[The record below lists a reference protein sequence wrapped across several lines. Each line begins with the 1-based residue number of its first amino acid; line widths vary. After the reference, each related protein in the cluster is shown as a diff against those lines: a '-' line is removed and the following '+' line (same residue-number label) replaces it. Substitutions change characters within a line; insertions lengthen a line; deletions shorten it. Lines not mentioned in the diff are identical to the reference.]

1 MSLSDAQL
9 PNFGDKYLQY
19 FNPERQQF
27 ELRRKTTNEGSLGI
41 SEAMELIERLMRKH
55 QLSFVPNKTDK
66 RLVLLPF
73 AFIEP
78 EKGDK
83 IMNTSTKEVYTIDQV
98 IKNPDTNQWNG
109 LVKLDL
115 VNAPSI
121 EDRHSLKYL
130 DRKNYIKFEH
140 EYPDVLLN
148 NSSAN
153 LEGEVKNLPPIVP
166 TVTWSLKT
174 VEPGGL
180 GKPFDSRKELKP
192 RLRESTKDPYV
203 TGHTVEIWGQWFDN
217 IVQFDA
223 WTSGFKASER
233 LLTWMEQ
240 FLKLYAGF
248 LRERGVSNVFFW
260 KREEE
265 RQINTWRQQM
275 PVKSTQFYFRT
286 EEIEAVYQRDILKI
300 DVSLGTETTIPYDDK
315 YRYIAGQ
322 KVSGAYTSDDY
333 RALFYRS
340 GEYLFGDLDI
350 RQ

>member
-19 FNPERQQF
+19 FNPNRQQF
-27 ELRRKTTNEGSLGI
+27 ELRRKSTNEGSLGV

-55 QLSFVPNKTDK
+55 QLSYVPNKTDK
-66 RLVLLPF
+66 RLLLLPF
-73 AFIEP
+73 AFVQPAE
-78 EKGDK
+78 GTK
-83 IMNTSTKEVYTIDQV
+83 IINTVTKEIYTIDQV
-98 IKNPDTNQWNG
+98 ILNPDTNQWNG

-115 VNAPSI
+115 INPPSI
-121 EDRHSLKYL
+121 ENRHSLSYL
-130 DRKNYIKFEH
+130 DKTNYIKFDH
-140 EYPDVLLN
+140 EFPDVLLN
-148 NSSAN
+148 TPRAN
-153 LEGEVKNLPPIVP
+153 LEGELRNLPPLVP
-166 TVTWSLKT
+166 TITWSLKT
-174 VEPGGL
+174 VEPGGT

-203 TGHTVEIWGQWFDN
+203 NGYTVEIWGQWFDN

-240 FLKLYAGF
+240 FMKLYTGF
-248 LRERGVSNVFFW
+248 LRQRGVSNIFFW
-260 KREEE
+260 RRQEET
-265 RQINTWRQQM
+265 QINTWRQQL
-275 PVKSTQFYFRT
+275 PVKSSQFYFRT

-300 DVSLGTETTIPYDDK
+300 DISIGAEDYIPYDNN

-322 KVSGAYTSDDY
+322 IVSGAYTPDQY
-333 RALFYRS
+333 RELFYRS